1 MTKKTLHDLAN
12 AMLHEIDQIALADLE
27 YGTPIY
33 NFQQIMIKNAAKLRI
48 AQYKR
53 SGNSEND

>member
-1 MTKKTLHDLAN
+1 MTKKTLQNLAD

-27 YGTPIY
+27 YGTPAY
-33 NFQQIMIKNAAKLRI
+33 NFQQIMIKNAAELRI

-53 SGNSEND
+53 SGKPEND